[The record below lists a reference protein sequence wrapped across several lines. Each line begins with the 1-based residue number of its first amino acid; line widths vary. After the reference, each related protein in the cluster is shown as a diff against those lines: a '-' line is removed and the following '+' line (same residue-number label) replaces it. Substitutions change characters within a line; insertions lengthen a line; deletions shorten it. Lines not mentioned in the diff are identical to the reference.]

1 MKRKILAG
9 LLTLCMAAGMAVP
22 AAAATTPAEQEQG
35 ADGPQY
41 THVDHV
47 LNEDTPRT
55 NMDILVMPGESFTAQ
70 PNMDIHK
77 GNCACITADYQYWK
91 YVTTVKFMNADLY
104 LGYVNIPNSNYSA
117 HEPRYVSDGY
127 LTTSTPDL
135 SKLEPITKYYDN
147 AIKIAIEN
155 KLLEIDPSAYGEE
168 EYSNLQ
174 SALEAA
180 CELPGHTF
188 NAGYVNNTG
197 LPMLLTACYAGG
209 KGAEGEEVGTEGC
222 GHVGHGPVRSMYG
235 GGFSQFYVTFYEPYY
250 NINYEGVEN
259 YFTEEE
265 LADLPDRYY
274 IQREEQ
280 QIVLPNPV
288 RPGYHFKN
296 WRESGYD
303 TIIGSGETKTVKDG
317 KTFITFDFENGLRY
331 GAGDKNLAPIF
342 TRGCTVTFNPNG
354 GALKDGEKA
363 IREIDLKS
371 VENGQFFDIG
381 GVIPVREGYTFA
393 GWSFSPSG
401 ERNSII
407 ANTANSDWF
416 ADWESYYGSLQYGEN
431 PASTSIYDI
440 QLYAVWEKNVTE
452 LTNSDTNVSISLTD
466 GVPEDATLSADT
478 IAQESVLGSRPELKE
493 ELPGLLSIYDISVR
507 QNGETLEIKDNPM
520 TVKIPLNDHL
530 KGYKYYQAVYLGDPL
545 ERFDAVVE
553 GDFLV
558 FETDHLSQYAILGS
572 NTPFETSEH
581 EHVWAEDWT
590 SDGTHHWKA
599 CTAEGCAE
607 KDQYGV
613 HQIAN
618 GVCTVCKAE
627 VETSGVQTYAVKVNG
642 ITVTSANAS
651 DILGDADGDGATA
664 YYDPAANTL
673 TLDNAQLTS
682 SGFGAV
688 WAQEENFTLVLKGE
702 NQITGEG
709 DFPHSAVYSHGA
721 MTVKGNG
728 SLTTSGTYFGLFGN
742 NTITIEDGASVD
754 LTVDFSSDEQ
764 DQPYAAVR
772 AIGGLTVDGATL
784 NAKNNATQDAGFGTP
799 GINTDLT
806 AINGAKVNISSVN
819 DHGICGDVIVSGAG
833 TVVNASSAS
842 GEHYGIFAGQ
852 EDIFGE
858 LGGDQK
864 GIFTISD
871 GAVVTASGGKGAMRW
886 KPDLSGYTD
895 PVVAAGDSAAAE
907 EIIGD
912 PAGTEYQNEK
922 YVQVRSSLEPVEPT
936 DPTDPTDP
944 TTPTDPTDPTTPTD
958 PTDPAGPT
966 DPTTPTDPADPADP
980 TDPAKPEQQGKPSGQ
995 TESPQTGDSSDMA
1008 LWIGLMLASCGGVL
1022 GMLLYR
1028 RKKAAAGK

>member
-35 ADGPQY
+35 DDGPKY

-47 LNEDTPRT
+47 LNEDTHRT

-70 PNMDIHK
+70 PNTDIHK
-77 GNCACITADYQYWK
+77 GNCMCITADGQYWK
-91 YVTTVKFMNADLY
+91 YITTVQFMNADLY
-104 LGYVNIPNSNYSA
+104 LGYVDSPNYSA

-147 AIKIAIEN
+147 AIKIAYEN

-180 CELPGHTF
+180 RELPGHTF

-209 KGAEGEEVGTEGC
+209 KGAEGEKVGTEGC
-222 GHVGHGPVRSMYG
+222 GHVGHGPVQSMYG

-303 TIIGSGETKTVKDG
+303 TIIGLGETKTVKDG

-393 GWSFSPSG
+393 GWYTSPDCTDES
-401 ERNSII
+401 RI
-407 ANTANSDWF
+407 ANTASDEWIN
-416 ADWESYYGSLQYGEN
+416 A
-431 PASTSIYDI
+431 YDM
-440 QLYAVWEKNVTE
+440 QVYAKWEKNVTE

-478 IAQESVLGSRPELKE
+478 IAQESVLESRPELKE

-572 NTPFETSEH
+572 NTPFETSE
-581 EHVWAEDWT
+581 
-590 SDGTHHWKA
+590 K
-599 CTAEGCAE
+599 
-607 KDQYGV
+607 
-613 HQIAN
+613 
-618 GVCTVCKAE
+618 
-627 VETSGVQTYAVKVNG
+627 
-642 ITVTSANAS
+642 
-651 DILGDADGDGATA
+651 
-664 YYDPAANTL
+664 
-673 TLDNAQLTS
+673 
-682 SGFGAV
+682 
-688 WAQEENFTLVLKGE
+688 
-702 NQITGEG
+702 
-709 DFPHSAVYSHGA
+709 
-721 MTVKGNG
+721 
-728 SLTTSGTYFGLFGN
+728 
-742 NTITIEDGASVD
+742 
-754 LTVDFSSDEQ
+754 
-764 DQPYAAVR
+764 
-772 AIGGLTVDGATL
+772 
-784 NAKNNATQDAGFGTP
+784 
-799 GINTDLT
+799 
-806 AINGAKVNISSVN
+806 
-819 DHGICGDVIVSGAG
+819 
-833 TVVNASSAS
+833 
-842 GEHYGIFAGQ
+842 
-852 EDIFGE
+852 
-858 LGGDQK
+858 
-864 GIFTISD
+864 
-871 GAVVTASGGKGAMRW
+871 
-886 KPDLSGYTD
+886 
-895 PVVAAGDSAAAE
+895 
-907 EIIGD
+907 
-912 PAGTEYQNEK
+912 
-922 YVQVRSSLEPVEPT
+922 PT
-936 DPTDPTDP
+936 D
-944 TTPTDPTDPTTPTD
+944 PTDPTDPTTPTD

-980 TDPAKPEQQGKPSGQ
+980 TDPAKPEQQGKPSEQ
-995 TESPQTGDSSDMA
+995 IENPQTGDSSNMA
-1008 LWIGLMLASCGGVL
+1008 LWISLMMVSCGGLL
-1022 GMLLYR
+1022 GMLFYK
-1028 RKKAAAGK
+1028 RKKTAAGK

>member
-1 MKRKILAG
+1 MKRKLLAG

-35 ADGPQY
+35 ADGPKY

-47 LNEDTPRT
+47 LNEDTHRT

-70 PNMDIHK
+70 PNTDIHK
-77 GNCACITADYQYWK
+77 GNCMCITADGQYWK
-91 YVTTVKFMNADLY
+91 YITTVQFMNADLY
-104 LGYVNIPNSNYSA
+104 LGYVDSPNYSA

-147 AIKIAIEN
+147 AIKIAYEN

-180 CELPGHTF
+180 RELPGHTF

-209 KGAEGEEVGTEGC
+209 KGAEGEKVGTEGC

-303 TIIGSGETKTVKDG
+303 TIIGLGETKTVKDG

-393 GWSFSPSG
+393 GWYTSPDCTDES
-401 ERNSII
+401 RI
-407 ANTANSDWF
+407 ANTASDEWIN
-416 ADWESYYGSLQYGEN
+416 A
-431 PASTSIYDI
+431 YDM
-440 QLYAVWEKNVTE
+440 QVYAKWEKNVTE

-478 IAQESVLGSRPELKE
+478 IAQESVLESRPELKE

-572 NTPFETSEH
+572 NTPFETSE
-581 EHVWAEDWT
+581 
-590 SDGTHHWKA
+590 K
-599 CTAEGCAE
+599 
-607 KDQYGV
+607 
-613 HQIAN
+613 
-618 GVCTVCKAE
+618 
-627 VETSGVQTYAVKVNG
+627 
-642 ITVTSANAS
+642 
-651 DILGDADGDGATA
+651 
-664 YYDPAANTL
+664 
-673 TLDNAQLTS
+673 
-682 SGFGAV
+682 
-688 WAQEENFTLVLKGE
+688 
-702 NQITGEG
+702 
-709 DFPHSAVYSHGA
+709 
-721 MTVKGNG
+721 
-728 SLTTSGTYFGLFGN
+728 
-742 NTITIEDGASVD
+742 
-754 LTVDFSSDEQ
+754 
-764 DQPYAAVR
+764 
-772 AIGGLTVDGATL
+772 
-784 NAKNNATQDAGFGTP
+784 
-799 GINTDLT
+799 
-806 AINGAKVNISSVN
+806 
-819 DHGICGDVIVSGAG
+819 
-833 TVVNASSAS
+833 
-842 GEHYGIFAGQ
+842 
-852 EDIFGE
+852 
-858 LGGDQK
+858 
-864 GIFTISD
+864 
-871 GAVVTASGGKGAMRW
+871 
-886 KPDLSGYTD
+886 
-895 PVVAAGDSAAAE
+895 
-907 EIIGD
+907 
-912 PAGTEYQNEK
+912 
-922 YVQVRSSLEPVEPT
+922 PT
-936 DPTDPTDP
+936 DPADPA
-944 TTPTDPTDPTTPTD
+944 DPTTPTD

-980 TDPAKPEQQGKPSGQ
+980 TDPAKPEQQGKPSEQ
-995 TESPQTGDSSDMA
+995 IESPQTGDSSNMA
-1008 LWIGLMLASCGGVL
+1008 LWISLMMVSCGGLL
-1022 GMLLYR
+1022 GMLFYK
-1028 RKKAAAGK
+1028 RKKTAAGK

>member
-35 ADGPQY
+35 AEGPQY

-47 LNEDTPRT
+47 LNEDTHSN

-91 YVTTVKFMNADLY
+91 YVTTVQFWNADLY

-147 AIKIAIEN
+147 AIKIAYEN

-197 LPMLLTACYAGG
+197 LPMRLDACYAGG

-317 KTFITFDFENGLRY
+317 KTFITFDFENGLKY

-363 IREIDLKS
+363 VREIDETGTEDSK
-371 VENGQFFDIG
+371 FFD
-381 GVIPVREGYTFA
+381 VSTVAPVREGYTFA

-416 ADWESYYGSLQYGEN
+416 ADWESYYRSLQYGEN

-478 IAQESVLGSRPELKE
+478 IAQESVLESRPELKE

-572 NTPFETSEH
+572 NTPFETSE
-581 EHVWAEDWT
+581 
-590 SDGTHHWKA
+590 K
-599 CTAEGCAE
+599 
-607 KDQYGV
+607 
-613 HQIAN
+613 
-618 GVCTVCKAE
+618 
-627 VETSGVQTYAVKVNG
+627 
-642 ITVTSANAS
+642 
-651 DILGDADGDGATA
+651 
-664 YYDPAANTL
+664 
-673 TLDNAQLTS
+673 
-682 SGFGAV
+682 
-688 WAQEENFTLVLKGE
+688 
-702 NQITGEG
+702 
-709 DFPHSAVYSHGA
+709 
-721 MTVKGNG
+721 
-728 SLTTSGTYFGLFGN
+728 
-742 NTITIEDGASVD
+742 
-754 LTVDFSSDEQ
+754 
-764 DQPYAAVR
+764 
-772 AIGGLTVDGATL
+772 
-784 NAKNNATQDAGFGTP
+784 
-799 GINTDLT
+799 
-806 AINGAKVNISSVN
+806 
-819 DHGICGDVIVSGAG
+819 
-833 TVVNASSAS
+833 
-842 GEHYGIFAGQ
+842 
-852 EDIFGE
+852 
-858 LGGDQK
+858 
-864 GIFTISD
+864 
-871 GAVVTASGGKGAMRW
+871 
-886 KPDLSGYTD
+886 
-895 PVVAAGDSAAAE
+895 
-907 EIIGD
+907 
-912 PAGTEYQNEK
+912 
-922 YVQVRSSLEPVEPT
+922 PT
-936 DPTDPTDP
+936 D
-944 TTPTDPTDPTTPTD
+944 PTDPTDPTTPTD

-980 TDPAKPEQQGKPSGQ
+980 TDPAKPEQQGKPSEQ
-995 TESPQTGDSSDMA
+995 IESPQTGDSSNMA
-1008 LWIGLMLASCGGVL
+1008 LWISLMMVSCGGLL
-1022 GMLLYR
+1022 GMLFYK
-1028 RKKAAAGK
+1028 RKKTAAGK

>member
-22 AAAATTPAEQEQG
+22 AAAATTPAEQEPG
-35 ADGPQY
+35 ADGPKY

-47 LNEDTPRT
+47 LNEDTPST

-70 PNMDIHK
+70 PNIDIHK

-91 YVTTVKFMNADLY
+91 YVTTVQFMNADLY
-104 LGYVNIPNSNYSA
+104 LGYVNIPNYSA

-147 AIKIAIEN
+147 AIKIAYEN

-209 KGAEGEEVGTEGC
+209 KGAEGEKVGTEGC

-235 GGFSQFYVTFYEPYY
+235 GGFSEFYVTFYEPYY

-317 KTFITFDFENGLRY
+317 KTFITFDFENSLRY
-331 GAGDKNLAPIF
+331 GAGDLNLAPIF

-416 ADWESYYGSLQYGEN
+416 ADWESYYRSLQYGEN

-572 NTPFETSEH
+572 NTPFETSE
-581 EHVWAEDWT
+581 
-590 SDGTHHWKA
+590 K
-599 CTAEGCAE
+599 
-607 KDQYGV
+607 
-613 HQIAN
+613 
-618 GVCTVCKAE
+618 
-627 VETSGVQTYAVKVNG
+627 
-642 ITVTSANAS
+642 
-651 DILGDADGDGATA
+651 
-664 YYDPAANTL
+664 
-673 TLDNAQLTS
+673 
-682 SGFGAV
+682 
-688 WAQEENFTLVLKGE
+688 
-702 NQITGEG
+702 
-709 DFPHSAVYSHGA
+709 
-721 MTVKGNG
+721 
-728 SLTTSGTYFGLFGN
+728 
-742 NTITIEDGASVD
+742 
-754 LTVDFSSDEQ
+754 
-764 DQPYAAVR
+764 
-772 AIGGLTVDGATL
+772 
-784 NAKNNATQDAGFGTP
+784 
-799 GINTDLT
+799 
-806 AINGAKVNISSVN
+806 
-819 DHGICGDVIVSGAG
+819 
-833 TVVNASSAS
+833 
-842 GEHYGIFAGQ
+842 
-852 EDIFGE
+852 
-858 LGGDQK
+858 
-864 GIFTISD
+864 
-871 GAVVTASGGKGAMRW
+871 
-886 KPDLSGYTD
+886 
-895 PVVAAGDSAAAE
+895 
-907 EIIGD
+907 
-912 PAGTEYQNEK
+912 
-922 YVQVRSSLEPVEPT
+922 PT
-936 DPTDPTDP
+936 DPDELPFQDVRNGDWFYDSAKYVYEKGIMTGINDTTFAPYEALARAQFAVILHRLNGEPQMEYTDRFHDVGADIWYTDAILWAADADVV
-944 TTPTDPTDPTTPTD
+944 T
-958 PTDPAGPT
+958 GYSNGNFG
-966 DPTTPTDPADPADP
+966 PAD
-980 TDPAKPEQQGKPSGQ
+980 KINREQ
-995 TESPQTGDSSDMA
+995 MA
-1008 LWIGLMLASCGGVL
+1008 TMMYRYAQYKGYSLEGGVD
-1022 GMLLYR
+1022 YSQYED
-1028 RKKAAAGK
+1028 AANVSDFAQEAMSWAVGNGIITGKYGETQLDPQGEASRAESATIIMRFIETFGE

>member
-22 AAAATTPAEQEQG
+22 AAAATTPAEQEPG
-35 ADGPQY
+35 AEGPQY

-47 LNEDTPRT
+47 LNEDTPST

-70 PNMDIHK
+70 PNIDIHK

-91 YVTTVKFMNADLY
+91 YVTTVQFMNADLY
-104 LGYVNIPNSNYSA
+104 LGYVNSPNYSA

-147 AIKIAIEN
+147 AIKIAYEN

-180 CELPGHTF
+180 RELPGHTF

-209 KGAEGEEVGTEGC
+209 KKPEGEEVGTEGC

-303 TIIGSGETKTVKDG
+303 IIIGFGETITVKDG
-317 KTFITFDFENGLRY
+317 KTFITFDFENGLRN

-342 TRGCTVTFNPNG
+342 TSGCTVTFNPNG

-363 IREIDLKS
+363 VREIDLKS

-416 ADWESYYGSLQYGEN
+416 ADWESYYRSLQYGEN

-478 IAQESVLGSRPELKE
+478 IAQESVLESRPELKE

-572 NTPFETSEH
+572 NTPFETSEKPTDPD
-581 EHVWAEDWT
+581 ELPFQDVRNGDWFYD
-590 SDGTHHWKA
+590 SAKYV
-599 CTAEGCAE
+599 
-607 KDQYGV
+607 YG
-613 HQIAN
+613 HGLMTGLNDTTFGPGEPLAR
-618 GVCTVCKAE
+618 
-627 VETSGVQTYAVKVNG
+627 
-642 ITVTSANAS
+642 
-651 DILGDADGDGATA
+651 
-664 YYDPAANTL
+664 
-673 TLDNAQLTS
+673 AQLAVILYRL
-682 SGFGAV
+682 SGSPEVTYEDIFPDVPDGQWYTDAV
-688 WAQEENFTLVLKGE
+688 IWAQEKGIVTGYSDSGTFKPGNNINRQE
-702 NQITGEG
+702 ITTMMYRYAKYQGYSLEG
-709 DFPHSAVYSHGA
+709 GADYSSYPDAANVQEFAKDSMSWAV
-721 MTVKGNG
+721 GNG
-728 SLTTSGTYFGLFGN
+728 IVTGKENPTRLDPLGNTARAECATIMMRFVEKFG
-742 NTITIEDGASVD
+742 
-754 LTVDFSSDEQ
+754 
-764 DQPYAAVR
+764 
-772 AIGGLTVDGATL
+772 
-784 NAKNNATQDAGFGTP
+784 K
-799 GINTDLT
+799 
-806 AINGAKVNISSVN
+806 
-819 DHGICGDVIVSGAG
+819 
-833 TVVNASSAS
+833 
-842 GEHYGIFAGQ
+842 
-852 EDIFGE
+852 
-858 LGGDQK
+858 
-864 GIFTISD
+864 
-871 GAVVTASGGKGAMRW
+871 
-886 KPDLSGYTD
+886 
-895 PVVAAGDSAAAE
+895 
-907 EIIGD
+907 
-912 PAGTEYQNEK
+912 
-922 YVQVRSSLEPVEPT
+922 
-936 DPTDPTDP
+936 
-944 TTPTDPTDPTTPTD
+944 
-958 PTDPAGPT
+958 
-966 DPTTPTDPADPADP
+966 
-980 TDPAKPEQQGKPSGQ
+980 
-995 TESPQTGDSSDMA
+995 
-1008 LWIGLMLASCGGVL
+1008 
-1022 GMLLYR
+1022 
-1028 RKKAAAGK
+1028 

>member
-1 MKRKILAG
+1 MKRKLLAG

-35 ADGPQY
+35 ADGPKY

-47 LNEDTPRT
+47 LNEDTHRT

-70 PNMDIHK
+70 PNIDIHK

-91 YVTTVKFMNADLY
+91 YITTVKFMNADLY

-180 CELPGHTF
+180 RELPGHTF

-197 LPMLLTACYAGG
+197 LPMRLDACYAGG

-222 GHVGHGPVRSMYG
+222 GHVGHGPVQSMYG

-274 IQREEQ
+274 FQREEQ

-296 WRESGYD
+296 WRNNGGD

-317 KTFITFDFENGLRY
+317 KTIITFDYENGLKR

-363 IREIDLKS
+363 IREIDETGTEDSK
-371 VENGQFFDIG
+371 FFD
-381 GVIPVREGYTFA
+381 VSTVAPVREGYTFA

-416 ADWESYYGSLQYGEN
+416 ADWESYYRSLQYGEN

-478 IAQESVLGSRPELKE
+478 IAQESVLESRPELKE

-572 NTPFETSEH
+572 NTPFETSE
-581 EHVWAEDWT
+581 
-590 SDGTHHWKA
+590 K
-599 CTAEGCAE
+599 
-607 KDQYGV
+607 
-613 HQIAN
+613 
-618 GVCTVCKAE
+618 
-627 VETSGVQTYAVKVNG
+627 
-642 ITVTSANAS
+642 
-651 DILGDADGDGATA
+651 
-664 YYDPAANTL
+664 
-673 TLDNAQLTS
+673 
-682 SGFGAV
+682 
-688 WAQEENFTLVLKGE
+688 
-702 NQITGEG
+702 
-709 DFPHSAVYSHGA
+709 
-721 MTVKGNG
+721 
-728 SLTTSGTYFGLFGN
+728 
-742 NTITIEDGASVD
+742 
-754 LTVDFSSDEQ
+754 
-764 DQPYAAVR
+764 
-772 AIGGLTVDGATL
+772 
-784 NAKNNATQDAGFGTP
+784 
-799 GINTDLT
+799 
-806 AINGAKVNISSVN
+806 
-819 DHGICGDVIVSGAG
+819 
-833 TVVNASSAS
+833 
-842 GEHYGIFAGQ
+842 
-852 EDIFGE
+852 
-858 LGGDQK
+858 
-864 GIFTISD
+864 
-871 GAVVTASGGKGAMRW
+871 
-886 KPDLSGYTD
+886 
-895 PVVAAGDSAAAE
+895 
-907 EIIGD
+907 
-912 PAGTEYQNEK
+912 
-922 YVQVRSSLEPVEPT
+922 PT
-936 DPTDPTDP
+936 D
-944 TTPTDPTDPTTPTD
+944 PTDPTDPTTPTD

-980 TDPAKPEQQGKPSGQ
+980 TDPAKPEQQGKPSEQ
-995 TESPQTGDSSDMA
+995 IESPQTGDSSNMA
-1008 LWIGLMLASCGGVL
+1008 LWISLMMVSCGGVL
-1022 GMLLYR
+1022 GMLFYK
-1028 RKKAAAGK
+1028 RKKTAAGK

>member
-35 ADGPQY
+35 AEGPQY
-41 THVDHV
+41 TLQEHV
-47 LNEDTPRT
+47 LNEDTHT
-55 NMDILVMPGESFTAQ
+55 NNMDILVMPGESFTAQ

-77 GNCACITADYQYWK
+77 GNCMCVTADYQYWK
-91 YVTTVKFMNADLY
+91 YITTVKFMNADLY
-104 LGYVNIPNSNYSA
+104 LGYVDSPNYSA

-197 LPMLLTACYAGG
+197 LPMRLDACYAGG
-209 KGAEGEEVGTEGC
+209 KRPEGEEVGTEGC

-235 GGFSQFYVTFYEPYY
+235 GGFSEFYVTFYEPYY

-274 IQREEQ
+274 FQREEQ

-303 TIIGSGETKTVKDG
+303 IIIGSGETKTVKDG
-317 KTFITFDFENGLRY
+317 KTIITFDYENGLKR

-342 TRGCTVTFNPNG
+342 TRGYTVTFNPNG

-393 GWSFSPSG
+393 GWYTSPDCTDESL
-401 ERNSII
+401 I
-407 ANTANSDWF
+407 ANTASDEWIN
-416 ADWESYYGSLQYGEN
+416 A
-431 PASTSIYDI
+431 YDM
-440 QLYAVWEKNVTE
+440 QVYAKWEKNVTE

-478 IAQESVLGSRPELKE
+478 IAQESVLESRPELKE

-572 NTPFETSEH
+572 NTPFETSE
-581 EHVWAEDWT
+581 
-590 SDGTHHWKA
+590 K
-599 CTAEGCAE
+599 
-607 KDQYGV
+607 
-613 HQIAN
+613 
-618 GVCTVCKAE
+618 
-627 VETSGVQTYAVKVNG
+627 
-642 ITVTSANAS
+642 
-651 DILGDADGDGATA
+651 
-664 YYDPAANTL
+664 
-673 TLDNAQLTS
+673 
-682 SGFGAV
+682 
-688 WAQEENFTLVLKGE
+688 
-702 NQITGEG
+702 
-709 DFPHSAVYSHGA
+709 
-721 MTVKGNG
+721 
-728 SLTTSGTYFGLFGN
+728 
-742 NTITIEDGASVD
+742 
-754 LTVDFSSDEQ
+754 
-764 DQPYAAVR
+764 
-772 AIGGLTVDGATL
+772 
-784 NAKNNATQDAGFGTP
+784 
-799 GINTDLT
+799 
-806 AINGAKVNISSVN
+806 
-819 DHGICGDVIVSGAG
+819 
-833 TVVNASSAS
+833 
-842 GEHYGIFAGQ
+842 
-852 EDIFGE
+852 
-858 LGGDQK
+858 
-864 GIFTISD
+864 
-871 GAVVTASGGKGAMRW
+871 
-886 KPDLSGYTD
+886 
-895 PVVAAGDSAAAE
+895 
-907 EIIGD
+907 
-912 PAGTEYQNEK
+912 
-922 YVQVRSSLEPVEPT
+922 PT
-936 DPTDPTDP
+936 D
-944 TTPTDPTDPTTPTD
+944 PTDPTDPTTPTD

-980 TDPAKPEQQGKPSGQ
+980 TDPAKPEQQGKPSEQ
-995 TESPQTGDSSDMA
+995 IESPQTGDSSNMA
-1008 LWIGLMLASCGGVL
+1008 LWISLMMVSCGGLL
-1022 GMLLYR
+1022 GMLFYK
-1028 RKKAAAGK
+1028 RKKTAAGK

>member
-1 MKRKILAG
+1 MKRKLLAG

-22 AAAATTPAEQEQG
+22 AAAATTPAEQEPG
-35 ADGPQY
+35 ADGPKY

-47 LNEDTPRT
+47 LNEDTHRI
-55 NMDILVMPGESFTAQ
+55 NMEILVMPGESFTAQ

-77 GNCACITADYQYWK
+77 GNCMCVTADGKWK
-91 YVTTVKFMNADLY
+91 YITTVQFMNADLY
-104 LGYVNIPNSNYSA
+104 LGYVDSPNYSA

-147 AIKIAIEN
+147 AIKIAYEN

-197 LPMLLTACYAGG
+197 LPMRLDACYAYG
-209 KGAEGEEVGTEGC
+209 KKPEGEKVGTEGC

-274 IQREEQ
+274 FQREEQ

-303 TIIGSGETKTVKDG
+303 IIIGSGETKTVKDG
-317 KTFITFDFENGLRY
+317 KTIITFDYENGLKR

-342 TRGCTVTFNPNG
+342 TRGYTVTFNPNG

-363 IREIDLKS
+363 IREIDETGTEDSK
-371 VENGQFFDIG
+371 FFD
-381 GVIPVREGYTFA
+381 VSTVAPVREGYTFA

-416 ADWESYYGSLQYGEN
+416 ADWESYYRSLQYGEN

-478 IAQESVLGSRPELKE
+478 IAQESVLESRPELKE

-721 MTVKGNG
+721 MTVEGNG

-1022 GMLLYR
+1022 GMLFYR

>member
-35 ADGPQY
+35 ADGPKY

-47 LNEDTPRT
+47 LNEDTHRT

-70 PNMDIHK
+70 PNTDIHK
-77 GNCACITADYQYWK
+77 GNCMCITADGQYWK
-91 YVTTVKFMNADLY
+91 YITTVQFMNADLY
-104 LGYVNIPNSNYSA
+104 LGYVDSPNYSA

-147 AIKIAIEN
+147 AIKIAYEN

-180 CELPGHTF
+180 RELPGHTF

-209 KGAEGEEVGTEGC
+209 KGAEGEKVGTEGC

-393 GWSFSPSG
+393 GWYTSPDCTDES
-401 ERNSII
+401 RI
-407 ANTANSDWF
+407 ANTASDEWIN
-416 ADWESYYGSLQYGEN
+416 A
-431 PASTSIYDI
+431 YDM
-440 QLYAVWEKNVTE
+440 QVYAKWEKNVTE

-478 IAQESVLGSRPELKE
+478 IAQESVLESRPELKE

-572 NTPFETSEH
+572 NTPFETSE
-581 EHVWAEDWT
+581 
-590 SDGTHHWKA
+590 K
-599 CTAEGCAE
+599 
-607 KDQYGV
+607 
-613 HQIAN
+613 
-618 GVCTVCKAE
+618 
-627 VETSGVQTYAVKVNG
+627 
-642 ITVTSANAS
+642 
-651 DILGDADGDGATA
+651 
-664 YYDPAANTL
+664 
-673 TLDNAQLTS
+673 
-682 SGFGAV
+682 
-688 WAQEENFTLVLKGE
+688 
-702 NQITGEG
+702 
-709 DFPHSAVYSHGA
+709 
-721 MTVKGNG
+721 
-728 SLTTSGTYFGLFGN
+728 
-742 NTITIEDGASVD
+742 
-754 LTVDFSSDEQ
+754 
-764 DQPYAAVR
+764 
-772 AIGGLTVDGATL
+772 
-784 NAKNNATQDAGFGTP
+784 
-799 GINTDLT
+799 
-806 AINGAKVNISSVN
+806 
-819 DHGICGDVIVSGAG
+819 
-833 TVVNASSAS
+833 
-842 GEHYGIFAGQ
+842 
-852 EDIFGE
+852 
-858 LGGDQK
+858 
-864 GIFTISD
+864 
-871 GAVVTASGGKGAMRW
+871 
-886 KPDLSGYTD
+886 
-895 PVVAAGDSAAAE
+895 
-907 EIIGD
+907 
-912 PAGTEYQNEK
+912 
-922 YVQVRSSLEPVEPT
+922 PT
-936 DPTDPTDP
+936 D
-944 TTPTDPTDPTTPTD
+944 PTDPTDPTTPTD

-980 TDPAKPEQQGKPSGQ
+980 TDPAKPEQQGKPSEQ
-995 TESPQTGDSSDMA
+995 IESPQTGDSSNMA
-1008 LWIGLMLASCGGVL
+1008 LWISLMMVSCGGLL
-1022 GMLLYR
+1022 GMLFYK
-1028 RKKAAAGK
+1028 RKKTAAGK

>member
-1 MKRKILAG
+1 MQAKKKLTA
-9 LLTLCMAAGMAVP
+9 LLLSLCMVLGMLPMTVFAAGETTAEGLVYEVNGESVTITGYTGNEASVVIPNEIEGKPVTAIGERAFSQNNTLTSVAIPDSVTGIGDYAFYESGLENINIP
-22 AAAATTPAEQEQG
+22 AGVTTIGRSAFTNCKSLSSVTFAEGSRLSSIGDSAFYMTWSLTSIEIPDGVTGIGKSAFYESGLENINIPAGVTTIGMGAFEDCFNLSGVTFEKDSKLTEIESGTFFGCVNLTSIEIPAEVTSIGEFAFYNCKSLSSVTFEEGSQLSSIREGAFYWCTGLTDITFTGNTAPELEADNVFDECAALTAIHVPCG
-35 ADGPQY
+35 ADGY
-41 THVDHV
+41 T
-47 LNEDTPRT
+47 
-55 NMDILVMPGESFTAQ
+55 
-70 PNMDIHK
+70 
-77 GNCACITADYQYWK
+77 
-91 YVTTVKFMNADLY
+91 
-104 LGYVNIPNSNYSA
+104 
-117 HEPRYVSDGY
+117 
-127 LTTSTPDL
+127 
-135 SKLEPITKYYDN
+135 
-147 AIKIAIEN
+147 
-155 KLLEIDPSAYGEE
+155 
-168 EYSNLQ
+168 
-174 SALEAA
+174 AA
-180 CELPGHTF
+180 
-188 NAGYVNNTG
+188 
-197 LPMLLTACYAGG
+197 
-209 KGAEGEEVGTEGC
+209 
-222 GHVGHGPVRSMYG
+222 
-235 GGFSQFYVTFYEPYY
+235 
-250 NINYEGVEN
+250 
-259 YFTEEE
+259 
-265 LADLPDRYY
+265 
-274 IQREEQ
+274 
-280 QIVLPNPV
+280 
-288 RPGYHFKN
+288 
-296 WRESGYD
+296 
-303 TIIGSGETKTVKDG
+303 
-317 KTFITFDFENGLRY
+317 NG
-331 GAGDKNLAPIF
+331 
-342 TRGCTVTFNPNG
+342 
-354 GALKDGEKA
+354 
-363 IREIDLKS
+363 
-371 VENGQFFDIG
+371 
-381 GVIPVREGYTFA
+381 
-393 GWSFSPSG
+393 W
-401 ERNSII
+401 
-407 ANTANSDWF
+407 
-416 ADWESYYGSLQYGEN
+416 
-431 PASTSIYDI
+431 
-440 QLYAVWEKNVTE
+440 
-452 LTNSDTNVSISLTD
+452 
-466 GVPEDATLSADT
+466 PEDKV
-478 IAQESVLGSRPELKE
+478 QR
-493 ELPGLLSIYDISVR
+493 
-507 QNGETLEIKDNPM
+507 
-520 TVKIPLNDHL
+520 
-530 KGYKYYQAVYLGDPL
+530 
-545 ERFDAVVE
+545 
-553 GDFLV
+553 
-558 FETDHLSQYAILGS
+558 
-572 NTPFETSEH
+572 

-852 EDIFGE
+852 EDIFGV

-936 DPTDPTDP
+936 EPTDPTDP
-944 TTPTDPTDPTTPTD
+944 TTPTDPTE
-958 PTDPAGPT
+958 
-966 DPTTPTDPADPADP
+966 P

-1008 LWIGLMLASCGGVL
+1008 LWISLMLASCGGVL

-1028 RKKAAAGK
+1028 RKKAAAEK

>member
-22 AAAATTPAEQEQG
+22 AAAATTPAEQEPG

-47 LNEDTPRT
+47 LNEDTPST

-70 PNMDIHK
+70 PNVDIHK
-77 GNCACITADYQYWK
+77 GNCGCITADYQYWK
-91 YVTTVKFMNADLY
+91 YITTVQFMNADLY

-197 LPMLLTACYAGG
+197 LPMRLDACYAGG
-209 KGAEGEEVGTEGC
+209 KKLDGEEVGTEGC

-274 IQREEQ
+274 TQREEQ

-303 TIIGSGETKTVKDG
+303 IIIGYGETITVKDG
-317 KTFITFDFENGLRY
+317 KTFITFDFENGLKN

-342 TRGCTVTFNPNG
+342 TSGCTVTFNPNG

-416 ADWESYYGSLQYGEN
+416 ADWESYYRSLQYGEN

-478 IAQESVLGSRPELKE
+478 IAQESVLESRPELKE

-572 NTPFETSEH
+572 NTPFETSE
-581 EHVWAEDWT
+581 
-590 SDGTHHWKA
+590 K
-599 CTAEGCAE
+599 
-607 KDQYGV
+607 
-613 HQIAN
+613 
-618 GVCTVCKAE
+618 
-627 VETSGVQTYAVKVNG
+627 
-642 ITVTSANAS
+642 
-651 DILGDADGDGATA
+651 
-664 YYDPAANTL
+664 
-673 TLDNAQLTS
+673 
-682 SGFGAV
+682 
-688 WAQEENFTLVLKGE
+688 
-702 NQITGEG
+702 
-709 DFPHSAVYSHGA
+709 
-721 MTVKGNG
+721 
-728 SLTTSGTYFGLFGN
+728 
-742 NTITIEDGASVD
+742 
-754 LTVDFSSDEQ
+754 
-764 DQPYAAVR
+764 
-772 AIGGLTVDGATL
+772 
-784 NAKNNATQDAGFGTP
+784 
-799 GINTDLT
+799 
-806 AINGAKVNISSVN
+806 
-819 DHGICGDVIVSGAG
+819 
-833 TVVNASSAS
+833 
-842 GEHYGIFAGQ
+842 
-852 EDIFGE
+852 
-858 LGGDQK
+858 
-864 GIFTISD
+864 
-871 GAVVTASGGKGAMRW
+871 
-886 KPDLSGYTD
+886 
-895 PVVAAGDSAAAE
+895 
-907 EIIGD
+907 
-912 PAGTEYQNEK
+912 
-922 YVQVRSSLEPVEPT
+922 PT
-936 DPTDPTDP
+936 D
-944 TTPTDPTDPTTPTD
+944 PTDPTDPTTPTD

-980 TDPAKPEQQGKPSGQ
+980 TDPAKPEQQGKPSEQ
-995 TESPQTGDSSDMA
+995 IESPQTGDSSNMA
-1008 LWIGLMLASCGGVL
+1008 LWISLMMVSCGGLL
-1022 GMLLYR
+1022 GMLFYK
-1028 RKKAAAGK
+1028 RKKTAAGK

>member
-1 MKRKILAG
+1 MKRKLLAG

-35 ADGPQY
+35 ADGPKY

-47 LNEDTPRT
+47 LNEDTHST

-70 PNMDIHK
+70 PSVDIHK
-77 GNCACITADYQYWK
+77 GNCGCVTADYQYWK
-91 YVTTVKFMNADLY
+91 YITTVQFWNADLY

-197 LPMLLTACYAGG
+197 LPMRLDACYAGG
-209 KGAEGEEVGTEGC
+209 KKLDGEEVGTEGC
-222 GHVGHGPVRSMYG
+222 GHVGHGPVQSMYG

-303 TIIGSGETKTVKDG
+303 IIIGFGETITVKDG
-317 KTFITFDFENGLRY
+317 KTFITFDFENGLKN

-363 IREIDLKS
+363 VREIDETGTEDSK
-371 VENGQFFDIG
+371 FFD
-381 GVIPVREGYTFA
+381 VSTVAPVREGYTFA

-416 ADWESYYGSLQYGEN
+416 ADWESYYRSLQYGEN

-478 IAQESVLGSRPELKE
+478 IAQESVLESRPELKE

-572 NTPFETSEH
+572 NTPFETSE
-581 EHVWAEDWT
+581 
-590 SDGTHHWKA
+590 K
-599 CTAEGCAE
+599 
-607 KDQYGV
+607 
-613 HQIAN
+613 
-618 GVCTVCKAE
+618 
-627 VETSGVQTYAVKVNG
+627 
-642 ITVTSANAS
+642 
-651 DILGDADGDGATA
+651 
-664 YYDPAANTL
+664 
-673 TLDNAQLTS
+673 
-682 SGFGAV
+682 
-688 WAQEENFTLVLKGE
+688 
-702 NQITGEG
+702 
-709 DFPHSAVYSHGA
+709 
-721 MTVKGNG
+721 
-728 SLTTSGTYFGLFGN
+728 
-742 NTITIEDGASVD
+742 
-754 LTVDFSSDEQ
+754 
-764 DQPYAAVR
+764 
-772 AIGGLTVDGATL
+772 
-784 NAKNNATQDAGFGTP
+784 
-799 GINTDLT
+799 
-806 AINGAKVNISSVN
+806 
-819 DHGICGDVIVSGAG
+819 
-833 TVVNASSAS
+833 
-842 GEHYGIFAGQ
+842 
-852 EDIFGE
+852 
-858 LGGDQK
+858 
-864 GIFTISD
+864 
-871 GAVVTASGGKGAMRW
+871 
-886 KPDLSGYTD
+886 
-895 PVVAAGDSAAAE
+895 
-907 EIIGD
+907 
-912 PAGTEYQNEK
+912 
-922 YVQVRSSLEPVEPT
+922 PT
-936 DPTDPTDP
+936 D
-944 TTPTDPTDPTTPTD
+944 PTDPTDPTTPTD

-966 DPTTPTDPADPADP
+966 DPTTPTDPTEPTDPTDPTTPTDPNEP

-995 TESPQTGDSSDMA
+995 TESPQTGDSSNMA
-1008 LWIGLMLASCGGVL
+1008 LWISLMLASCGGVL

-1028 RKKAAAGK
+1028 RKKAAAEK

>member
-35 ADGPQY
+35 ADGPKY

-47 LNEDTPRT
+47 LNEDTHST

-70 PNMDIHK
+70 PSVDIHK
-77 GNCACITADYQYWK
+77 GNCGCVTADYQYWK
-91 YVTTVKFMNADLY
+91 YITTVQFWNADLY

-197 LPMLLTACYAGG
+197 LPMRLDACYAGG
-209 KGAEGEEVGTEGC
+209 KKLDGEEVGTEGC
-222 GHVGHGPVRSMYG
+222 GHVGHGPVQSMYG
-235 GGFSQFYVTFYEPYY
+235 GGFSEFYVTFYEPYY

-303 TIIGSGETKTVKDG
+303 IIIGFGETITVKDG
-317 KTFITFDFENGLRY
+317 KTFITFDFENGLKN

-363 IREIDLKS
+363 VREIDLKS

-416 ADWESYYGSLQYGEN
+416 ADWESYYRSLQYGEN

-478 IAQESVLGSRPELKE
+478 IAQESVLESRPELKE

-520 TVKIPLNDHL
+520 TVKIPMNDHL

-572 NTPFETSEH
+572 NTPFETS
-581 EHVWAEDWT
+581 
-590 SDGTHHWKA
+590 
-599 CTAEGCAE
+599 
-607 KDQYGV
+607 
-613 HQIAN
+613 
-618 GVCTVCKAE
+618 
-627 VETSGVQTYAVKVNG
+627 
-642 ITVTSANAS
+642 
-651 DILGDADGDGATA
+651 
-664 YYDPAANTL
+664 
-673 TLDNAQLTS
+673 
-682 SGFGAV
+682 
-688 WAQEENFTLVLKGE
+688 
-702 NQITGEG
+702 
-709 DFPHSAVYSHGA
+709 
-721 MTVKGNG
+721 
-728 SLTTSGTYFGLFGN
+728 
-742 NTITIEDGASVD
+742 
-754 LTVDFSSDEQ
+754 
-764 DQPYAAVR
+764 
-772 AIGGLTVDGATL
+772 
-784 NAKNNATQDAGFGTP
+784 
-799 GINTDLT
+799 
-806 AINGAKVNISSVN
+806 
-819 DHGICGDVIVSGAG
+819 
-833 TVVNASSAS
+833 
-842 GEHYGIFAGQ
+842 
-852 EDIFGE
+852 
-858 LGGDQK
+858 
-864 GIFTISD
+864 
-871 GAVVTASGGKGAMRW
+871 GK
-886 KPDLSGYTD
+886 
-895 PVVAAGDSAAAE
+895 
-907 EIIGD
+907 
-912 PAGTEYQNEK
+912 
-922 YVQVRSSLEPVEPT
+922 PT
-936 DPTDPTDP
+936 N
-944 TTPTDPTDPTTPTD
+944 PTDPTDPTTPTD

-966 DPTTPTDPADPADP
+966 DPTTPTDPTEP

-1008 LWIGLMLASCGGVL
+1008 LWISLMLASCGGVL
-1022 GMLLYR
+1022 GMLFYK
-1028 RKKAAAGK
+1028 RKKTAAGK

>member
-1 MKRKILAG
+1 MKRKLLAG

-22 AAAATTPAEQEQG
+22 AAAATTPAEQEPG
-35 ADGPQY
+35 ADGPKY

-47 LNEDTPRT
+47 LNEDTHST

-70 PNMDIHK
+70 PNTDIHK
-77 GNCACITADYQYWK
+77 GNCGCVTADYQYWK
-91 YVTTVKFMNADLY
+91 YITTVQFWNADLY
-104 LGYVNIPNSNYSA
+104 LGYVNIPNYSA

-147 AIKIAIEN
+147 AIKIAYES

-197 LPMLLTACYAGG
+197 LPMLLTACYGSG
-209 KGAEGEEVGTEGC
+209 KKLKGEEVGTEGC

-303 TIIGSGETKTVKDG
+303 IIIGSGETITVKDG

-331 GAGDKNLAPIF
+331 GAEDKNLAPIF
-342 TRGCTVTFNPNG
+342 TWGCTVTFNPNG

-363 IREIDLKS
+363 IREIDETGTEDSK
-371 VENGQFFDIG
+371 FFD
-381 GVIPVREGYTFA
+381 VSTVAPVREGYTFA

-416 ADWESYYGSLQYGEN
+416 ADWESYYRSLQYGEN

-452 LTNSDTNVSISLTD
+452 LTDSDTNVSISLTD

-572 NTPFETSEH
+572 NTPFETSE
-581 EHVWAEDWT
+581 
-590 SDGTHHWKA
+590 K
-599 CTAEGCAE
+599 
-607 KDQYGV
+607 
-613 HQIAN
+613 
-618 GVCTVCKAE
+618 
-627 VETSGVQTYAVKVNG
+627 
-642 ITVTSANAS
+642 
-651 DILGDADGDGATA
+651 
-664 YYDPAANTL
+664 
-673 TLDNAQLTS
+673 
-682 SGFGAV
+682 
-688 WAQEENFTLVLKGE
+688 
-702 NQITGEG
+702 
-709 DFPHSAVYSHGA
+709 
-721 MTVKGNG
+721 
-728 SLTTSGTYFGLFGN
+728 
-742 NTITIEDGASVD
+742 
-754 LTVDFSSDEQ
+754 
-764 DQPYAAVR
+764 
-772 AIGGLTVDGATL
+772 
-784 NAKNNATQDAGFGTP
+784 
-799 GINTDLT
+799 
-806 AINGAKVNISSVN
+806 
-819 DHGICGDVIVSGAG
+819 
-833 TVVNASSAS
+833 
-842 GEHYGIFAGQ
+842 
-852 EDIFGE
+852 
-858 LGGDQK
+858 
-864 GIFTISD
+864 
-871 GAVVTASGGKGAMRW
+871 
-886 KPDLSGYTD
+886 
-895 PVVAAGDSAAAE
+895 
-907 EIIGD
+907 
-912 PAGTEYQNEK
+912 
-922 YVQVRSSLEPVEPT
+922 PT
-936 DPTDPTDP
+936 D
-944 TTPTDPTDPTTPTD
+944 PTDPTDPTTPTD

-980 TDPAKPEQQGKPSGQ
+980 TDPAKPEQQGKPSEQ
-995 TESPQTGDSSDMA
+995 IESPQTGDSSNMA
-1008 LWIGLMLASCGGVL
+1008 LWISLMMVSCGGLL
-1022 GMLLYR
+1022 GMLFYK
-1028 RKKAAAGK
+1028 RKKTAAGK

>member
-1 MKRKILAG
+1 MVHEVVDKVYTLYLEFNPETEIVQPDTREIVNAVNLVNVSWNVGMG
-9 LLTLCMAAGMAVP
+9 L
-22 AAAATTPAEQEQG
+22 TPAFTATVDEADQDKYEVYLEQWIGSDDKSITSE
-35 ADGPQY
+35 
-41 THVDHV
+41 
-47 LNEDTPRT
+47 
-55 NMDILVMPGESFTAQ
+55 ESF
-70 PNMDIHK
+70 NSEISEDEK
-77 GNCACITADYQYWK
+77 ITTFEEG
-91 YVTTVKFMNADLY
+91 VTYYYSVWVKA
-104 LGYVNIPNSNYSA
+104 
-117 HEPRYVSDGY
+117 
-127 LTTSTPDL
+127 
-135 SKLEPITKYYDN
+135 K
-147 AIKIAIEN
+147 
-155 KLLEIDPSAYGEE
+155 
-168 EYSNLQ
+168 
-174 SALEAA
+174 
-180 CELPGHTF
+180 
-188 NAGYVNNTG
+188 
-197 LPMLLTACYAGG
+197 
-209 KGAEGEEVGTEGC
+209 EGE
-222 GHVGHGPVRSMYG
+222 
-235 GGFSQFYVTFYEPYY
+235 Q
-250 NINYEGVEN
+250 
-259 YFTEEE
+259 
-265 LADLPDRYY
+265 
-274 IQREEQ
+274 
-280 QIVLPNPV
+280 
-288 RPGYHFKN
+288 
-296 WRESGYD
+296 
-303 TIIGSGETKTVKDG
+303 
-317 KTFITFDFENGLRY
+317 
-331 GAGDKNLAPIF
+331 
-342 TRGCTVTFNPNG
+342 
-354 GALKDGEKA
+354 
-363 IREIDLKS
+363 
-371 VENGQFFDIG
+371 
-381 GVIPVREGYTFA
+381 
-393 GWSFSPSG
+393 
-401 ERNSII
+401 
-407 ANTANSDWF
+407 
-416 ADWESYYGSLQYGEN
+416 
-431 PASTSIYDI
+431 
-440 QLYAVWEKNVTE
+440 
-452 LTNSDTNVSISLTD
+452 
-466 GVPEDATLSADT
+466 
-478 IAQESVLGSRPELKE
+478 
-493 ELPGLLSIYDISVR
+493 
-507 QNGETLEIKDNPM
+507 
-520 TVKIPLNDHL
+520 
-530 KGYKYYQAVYLGDPL
+530 
-545 ERFDAVVE
+545 
-553 GDFLV
+553 
-558 FETDHLSQYAILGS
+558 
-572 NTPFETSEH
+572 H

-784 NAKNNATQDAGFGTP
+784 NAKNNATQDASFGTP

-936 DPTDPTDP
+936 EPTDPTDP
-944 TTPTDPTDPTTPTD
+944 TTPTDPTEPTD
-958 PTDPAGPT
+958 PTDP
-966 DPTTPTDPADPADP
+966 TTP
-980 TDPAKPEQQGKPSGQ
+980 
-995 TESPQTGDSSDMA
+995 
-1008 LWIGLMLASCGGVL
+1008 
-1022 GMLLYR
+1022 YR
-1028 RKKAAAGK
+1028 PD

>member
-1 MKRKILAG
+1 MKRKLLAG

-22 AAAATTPAEQEQG
+22 AAAATTPAEQEPG
-35 ADGPQY
+35 ADGPKY

-47 LNEDTPRT
+47 LNEGTHRN

-70 PNMDIHK
+70 PNMEIHK
-77 GNCACITADYQYWK
+77 GNCMCVTADGKWK

-104 LGYVNIPNSNYSA
+104 LGYVDSPNYSA

-147 AIKIAIEN
+147 AIKIAYEN

-180 CELPGHTF
+180 RELPGHTF

-209 KGAEGEEVGTEGC
+209 KGAEGEKVGTEGC

-303 TIIGSGETKTVKDG
+303 TIIGLGETKTVKDG

-393 GWSFSPSG
+393 GWYTSPDCTDES
-401 ERNSII
+401 RI
-407 ANTANSDWF
+407 ANTASDEWIN
-416 ADWESYYGSLQYGEN
+416 A
-431 PASTSIYDI
+431 YDM
-440 QLYAVWEKNVTE
+440 QVYAKWEKNVTE

-478 IAQESVLGSRPELKE
+478 IAQESVLESRPELKE

-558 FETDHLSQYAILGS
+558 FETTHLSQYAILGS
-572 NTPFETSEH
+572 NTPFSTST
-581 EHVWAEDWT
+581 VQ
-590 SDGTHHWKA
+590 DGEQTGA
-599 CTAEGCAE
+599 G
-607 KDQYGV
+607 DQ
-613 HQIAN
+613 
-618 GVCTVCKAE
+618 
-627 VETSGVQTYAVKVNG
+627 
-642 ITVTSANAS
+642 
-651 DILGDADGDGATA
+651 
-664 YYDPAANTL
+664 
-673 TLDNAQLTS
+673 
-682 SGFGAV
+682 
-688 WAQEENFTLVLKGE
+688 
-702 NQITGEG
+702 
-709 DFPHSAVYSHGA
+709 
-721 MTVKGNG
+721 
-728 SLTTSGTYFGLFGN
+728 
-742 NTITIEDGASVD
+742 
-754 LTVDFSSDEQ
+754 SSD
-764 DQPYAAVR
+764 
-772 AIGGLTVDGATL
+772 T
-784 NAKNNATQDAGFGTP
+784 
-799 GINTDLT
+799 
-806 AINGAKVNISSVN
+806 
-819 DHGICGDVIVSGAG
+819 
-833 TVVNASSAS
+833 
-842 GEHYGIFAGQ
+842 
-852 EDIFGE
+852 
-858 LGGDQK
+858 
-864 GIFTISD
+864 TI
-871 GAVVTASGGKGAMRW
+871 
-886 KPDLSGYTD
+886 
-895 PVVAAGDSAAAE
+895 
-907 EIIGD
+907 
-912 PAGTEYQNEK
+912 
-922 YVQVRSSLEPVEPT
+922 
-936 DPTDPTDP
+936 
-944 TTPTDPTDPTTPTD
+944 
-958 PTDPAGPT
+958 
-966 DPTTPTDPADPADP
+966 
-980 TDPAKPEQQGKPSGQ
+980 
-995 TESPQTGDSSDMA
+995 PQTGDGSNMM
-1008 LWIGLMLASCGGVL
+1008 LWIGLLAASGAGVY
-1022 GMLLYR
+1022 GMTLYS
-1028 RKKAAAGK
+1028 RKKKEQNI

>member
-1 MKRKILAG
+1 MKRKLLAG
-9 LLTLCMAAGMAVP
+9 LLTFCMAAGMAVP

-35 ADGPQY
+35 ADGPKY

-47 LNEDTPRT
+47 LNEDTHRT

-77 GNCACITADYQYWK
+77 GNCMCVTADYQYWK
-91 YVTTVKFMNADLY
+91 YITTVKFMNADLY
-104 LGYVNIPNSNYSA
+104 LGYVDSPNYSA

-180 CELPGHTF
+180 RELPGHTF

-197 LPMLLTACYAGG
+197 LPMRLDACYAGG
-209 KGAEGEEVGTEGC
+209 KRPEGEEVGTEGC

-303 TIIGSGETKTVKDG
+303 IIIGSGETKTVKDG
-317 KTFITFDFENGLRY
+317 KTIITFDYENGLKR

-342 TRGCTVTFNPNG
+342 TRGYTVTFNPNG

-393 GWSFSPSG
+393 GWYTSPDCTDESL
-401 ERNSII
+401 I
-407 ANTANSDWF
+407 ANTASDEWIN
-416 ADWESYYGSLQYGEN
+416 A
-431 PASTSIYDI
+431 YDM
-440 QLYAVWEKNVTE
+440 QVYAKWEKNVTE

-478 IAQESVLGSRPELKE
+478 IAQESVLESRPELKD

-553 GDFLV
+553 GNFLV

-572 NTPFETSEH
+572 NTPFETSE
-581 EHVWAEDWT
+581 
-590 SDGTHHWKA
+590 K
-599 CTAEGCAE
+599 
-607 KDQYGV
+607 
-613 HQIAN
+613 
-618 GVCTVCKAE
+618 
-627 VETSGVQTYAVKVNG
+627 
-642 ITVTSANAS
+642 
-651 DILGDADGDGATA
+651 
-664 YYDPAANTL
+664 
-673 TLDNAQLTS
+673 
-682 SGFGAV
+682 
-688 WAQEENFTLVLKGE
+688 
-702 NQITGEG
+702 
-709 DFPHSAVYSHGA
+709 
-721 MTVKGNG
+721 
-728 SLTTSGTYFGLFGN
+728 
-742 NTITIEDGASVD
+742 
-754 LTVDFSSDEQ
+754 
-764 DQPYAAVR
+764 
-772 AIGGLTVDGATL
+772 
-784 NAKNNATQDAGFGTP
+784 
-799 GINTDLT
+799 
-806 AINGAKVNISSVN
+806 
-819 DHGICGDVIVSGAG
+819 
-833 TVVNASSAS
+833 
-842 GEHYGIFAGQ
+842 
-852 EDIFGE
+852 
-858 LGGDQK
+858 
-864 GIFTISD
+864 
-871 GAVVTASGGKGAMRW
+871 
-886 KPDLSGYTD
+886 
-895 PVVAAGDSAAAE
+895 
-907 EIIGD
+907 
-912 PAGTEYQNEK
+912 
-922 YVQVRSSLEPVEPT
+922 PT
-936 DPTDPTDP
+936 DPDELPFQDVRNGDWFYDSAKYVYEKGIMTGINDTTFAPYEALARAQFAVILHRLNGEPQMEYTDRFHDVGADIWYTDAILWAADADVV
-944 TTPTDPTDPTTPTD
+944 T
-958 PTDPAGPT
+958 GYSNGNFG
-966 DPTTPTDPADPADP
+966 PAD
-980 TDPAKPEQQGKPSGQ
+980 KINREQ
-995 TESPQTGDSSDMA
+995 MA
-1008 LWIGLMLASCGGVL
+1008 TMMYRYAQYKGYSLEGGVD
-1022 GMLLYR
+1022 YSQYED
-1028 RKKAAAGK
+1028 AANVSDFAQEAMSWAVGNGIITGKYGETQLDPQGEASRAESATIIMRFIETFGE

>member
-35 ADGPQY
+35 ADGPKY

-47 LNEDTPRT
+47 LNEDTHRT

-70 PNMDIHK
+70 PNIDIHK
-77 GNCACITADYQYWK
+77 GNCGCITADYQYWK
-91 YVTTVKFMNADLY
+91 YITTVKFMNADLY

-197 LPMLLTACYAGG
+197 LPMRLDACYAGG

-222 GHVGHGPVRSMYG
+222 GHVGHGPVQSMYG

-274 IQREEQ
+274 FQREEQ

-303 TIIGSGETKTVKDG
+303 IIIGSGETKTVKDG
-317 KTFITFDFENGLRY
+317 KTIITFDYENGLKR

-393 GWSFSPSG
+393 GWYTSPDCTDES
-401 ERNSII
+401 RI
-407 ANTANSDWF
+407 ANTASDEWIN
-416 ADWESYYGSLQYGEN
+416 A
-431 PASTSIYDI
+431 YDM
-440 QLYAVWEKNVTE
+440 QVYAKWEKNVTE

-478 IAQESVLGSRPELKE
+478 IAQESVLESRPELKE

-980 TDPAKPEQQGKPSGQ
+980 TDPAKPEQQGKPSEQ
-995 TESPQTGDSSDMA
+995 IESPQTGDSSNMA
-1008 LWIGLMLASCGGVL
+1008 LWISLMMVSCGGLL
-1022 GMLLYR
+1022 GMLFYK
-1028 RKKAAAGK
+1028 RKKTAAGK

>member
-22 AAAATTPAEQEQG
+22 AAAATTPAEQEPG
-35 ADGPQY
+35 ADGPKY

-47 LNEDTPRT
+47 LNEDTPST

-70 PNMDIHK
+70 PNIDIHK
-77 GNCACITADYQYWK
+77 GNCACVTADYQYWK
-91 YVTTVKFMNADLY
+91 YVTTVQFMNADLY
-104 LGYVNIPNSNYSA
+104 LGYVDSPNYSA

-147 AIKIAIEN
+147 AIKIAYEN

-180 CELPGHTF
+180 RELPGHTF

-197 LPMLLTACYAGG
+197 LPMLLRACYAGG
-209 KGAEGEEVGTEGC
+209 KKPEGEEVGTEGC
-222 GHVGHGPVRSMYG
+222 GHVGHGPVQSMYG

-274 IQREEQ
+274 FQREEQ

-296 WRESGYD
+296 WRNNGGD

-317 KTFITFDFENGLRY
+317 KTIITFDYENGLKR

-393 GWSFSPSG
+393 GWYTSPDCTDES
-401 ERNSII
+401 RI
-407 ANTANSDWF
+407 ANTASDEWIN
-416 ADWESYYGSLQYGEN
+416 A
-431 PASTSIYDI
+431 YDM
-440 QLYAVWEKNVTE
+440 QVYAKWEKNVTE

-478 IAQESVLGSRPELKE
+478 IAQESVLESRPELKE

-572 NTPFETSEH
+572 NTPFETS
-581 EHVWAEDWT
+581 
-590 SDGTHHWKA
+590 
-599 CTAEGCAE
+599 
-607 KDQYGV
+607 
-613 HQIAN
+613 
-618 GVCTVCKAE
+618 
-627 VETSGVQTYAVKVNG
+627 
-642 ITVTSANAS
+642 
-651 DILGDADGDGATA
+651 
-664 YYDPAANTL
+664 
-673 TLDNAQLTS
+673 
-682 SGFGAV
+682 
-688 WAQEENFTLVLKGE
+688 
-702 NQITGEG
+702 
-709 DFPHSAVYSHGA
+709 
-721 MTVKGNG
+721 
-728 SLTTSGTYFGLFGN
+728 
-742 NTITIEDGASVD
+742 
-754 LTVDFSSDEQ
+754 
-764 DQPYAAVR
+764 
-772 AIGGLTVDGATL
+772 
-784 NAKNNATQDAGFGTP
+784 
-799 GINTDLT
+799 
-806 AINGAKVNISSVN
+806 
-819 DHGICGDVIVSGAG
+819 
-833 TVVNASSAS
+833 
-842 GEHYGIFAGQ
+842 
-852 EDIFGE
+852 
-858 LGGDQK
+858 
-864 GIFTISD
+864 
-871 GAVVTASGGKGAMRW
+871 GK
-886 KPDLSGYTD
+886 
-895 PVVAAGDSAAAE
+895 
-907 EIIGD
+907 
-912 PAGTEYQNEK
+912 
-922 YVQVRSSLEPVEPT
+922 PT
-936 DPTDPTDP
+936 D
-944 TTPTDPTDPTTPTD
+944 PTDPTDPTTPTD

-980 TDPAKPEQQGKPSGQ
+980 TDPAKPEQQGKPSEQ
-995 TESPQTGDSSDMA
+995 IESPQTGDSSNMA
-1008 LWIGLMLASCGGVL
+1008 LWISLMMVSCGGVL
-1022 GMLLYR
+1022 GMLFYK
-1028 RKKAAAGK
+1028 RKKTAAGK

>member
-1 MKRKILAG
+1 MKRKLLAG

-22 AAAATTPAEQEQG
+22 AAAATTPAEQEPG
-35 ADGPQY
+35 ADGP
-41 THVDHV
+41 HV
-47 LNEDTPRT
+47 LNEDTPST

-70 PNMDIHK
+70 PNIDIHK

-91 YVTTVKFMNADLY
+91 YVTTVQFMNADLY
-104 LGYVNIPNSNYSA
+104 LGYVDSPNYSA

-127 LTTSTPDL
+127 LTTS
-135 SKLEPITKYYDN
+135 I
-147 AIKIAIEN
+147 
-155 KLLEIDPSAYGEE
+155 EIDPSAYGEE

-197 LPMLLTACYAGG
+197 LPMLLRACYAGG
-209 KGAEGEEVGTEGC
+209 KKPKGEEVGTEGC
-222 GHVGHGPVRSMYG
+222 GHVGHGAVRSMYG
-235 GGFSQFYVTFYEPYY
+235 GGFSEFYVTFYEPYY

-317 KTFITFDFENGLRY
+317 KTFITFDFENSLRY
-331 GAGDKNLAPIF
+331 GAGDLNLAPIF

-363 IREIDLKS
+363 VREIDETGTEDSK
-371 VENGQFFDIG
+371 FFD
-381 GVIPVREGYTFA
+381 VSTVAPVREGYTFA

-416 ADWESYYGSLQYGEN
+416 ADWESYYRSLQYGEN

-452 LTNSDTNVSISLTD
+452 LTDSDTNVSISLTD

-507 QNGETLEIKDNPM
+507 QNGEPLEIKDNPM

-572 NTPFETSEH
+572 N
-581 EHVWAEDWT
+581 
-590 SDGTHHWKA
+590 
-599 CTAEGCAE
+599 
-607 KDQYGV
+607 
-613 HQIAN
+613 
-618 GVCTVCKAE
+618 
-627 VETSGVQTYAVKVNG
+627 
-642 ITVTSANAS
+642 
-651 DILGDADGDGATA
+651 
-664 YYDPAANTL
+664 
-673 TLDNAQLTS
+673 
-682 SGFGAV
+682 
-688 WAQEENFTLVLKGE
+688 
-702 NQITGEG
+702 
-709 DFPHSAVYSHGA
+709 
-721 MTVKGNG
+721 
-728 SLTTSGTYFGLFGN
+728 
-742 NTITIEDGASVD
+742 
-754 LTVDFSSDEQ
+754 
-764 DQPYAAVR
+764 
-772 AIGGLTVDGATL
+772 
-784 NAKNNATQDAGFGTP
+784 
-799 GINTDLT
+799 
-806 AINGAKVNISSVN
+806 
-819 DHGICGDVIVSGAG
+819 
-833 TVVNASSAS
+833 
-842 GEHYGIFAGQ
+842 
-852 EDIFGE
+852 
-858 LGGDQK
+858 
-864 GIFTISD
+864 
-871 GAVVTASGGKGAMRW
+871 
-886 KPDLSGYTD
+886 
-895 PVVAAGDSAAAE
+895 
-907 EIIGD
+907 
-912 PAGTEYQNEK
+912 
-922 YVQVRSSLEPVEPT
+922 
-936 DPTDPTDP
+936 
-944 TTPTDPTDPTTPTD
+944 PTDPTDPTTPTD

-966 DPTTPTDPADPADP
+966 DPTTPTDPTEPTDPTDPTTPTDPTEP

-995 TESPQTGDSSDMA
+995 I
-1008 LWIGLMLASCGGVL
+1008 WRCGS
-1022 GMLLYR
+1022 
-1028 RKKAAAGK
+1028 A

>member
-1 MKRKILAG
+1 MKRKLLAG

-22 AAAATTPAEQEQG
+22 AAAATTPAEQEPG

-47 LNEDTPRT
+47 LNEDTHST

-70 PNMDIHK
+70 PNIDIHK
-77 GNCACITADYQYWK
+77 GNCACVTADYQYWK
-91 YVTTVKFMNADLY
+91 YVTTVQFMNADLY
-104 LGYVNIPNSNYSA
+104 LGYVDSPNYSA

-147 AIKIAIEN
+147 AIKIAYEN

-180 CELPGHTF
+180 RELPGHTF

-209 KGAEGEEVGTEGC
+209 KKPEGEEVGTEGC

-235 GGFSQFYVTFYEPYY
+235 GGFSEFYVTFYEPYY

-317 KTFITFDFENGLRY
+317 KTFITFDFENSLRY
-331 GAGDKNLAPIF
+331 GAGDLNLAPIF
-342 TRGCTVTFNPNG
+342 TSGCTVTFNPNG

-363 IREIDLKS
+363 VREIDETGTEDSK
-371 VENGQFFDIG
+371 FFD
-381 GVIPVREGYTFA
+381 VSTVAPVREGYTFA

-416 ADWESYYGSLQYGEN
+416 ADWESYYRSLQYGEN

-1022 GMLLYR
+1022 GMLFYR

>member
-1 MKRKILAG
+1 MKRKLLAG

-35 ADGPQY
+35 ADGPKY

-47 LNEDTPRT
+47 LNEDTHST

-70 PNMDIHK
+70 PSVDIHK
-77 GNCACITADYQYWK
+77 GNCGCVTADYQYWK
-91 YVTTVKFMNADLY
+91 YITTVQFWNADLY

-197 LPMLLTACYAGG
+197 LPMRLDACYAGG
-209 KGAEGEEVGTEGC
+209 KKLDGEEVGTEGC
-222 GHVGHGPVRSMYG
+222 GHVGHGPVQSMYG
-235 GGFSQFYVTFYEPYY
+235 GGFSEFYVTFYEPYY

-303 TIIGSGETKTVKDG
+303 IIIGFGETITVKDG
-317 KTFITFDFENGLRY
+317 KTFITFDFENGLKN
-331 GAGDKNLAPIF
+331 GAGDQNLAPIF

-363 IREIDLKS
+363 VREIDLKS

-416 ADWESYYGSLQYGEN
+416 ADWESYYRSLQYGEN

-572 NTPFETSEH
+572 NTPFETSE
-581 EHVWAEDWT
+581 
-590 SDGTHHWKA
+590 K
-599 CTAEGCAE
+599 
-607 KDQYGV
+607 
-613 HQIAN
+613 
-618 GVCTVCKAE
+618 
-627 VETSGVQTYAVKVNG
+627 
-642 ITVTSANAS
+642 
-651 DILGDADGDGATA
+651 
-664 YYDPAANTL
+664 
-673 TLDNAQLTS
+673 
-682 SGFGAV
+682 
-688 WAQEENFTLVLKGE
+688 
-702 NQITGEG
+702 
-709 DFPHSAVYSHGA
+709 
-721 MTVKGNG
+721 
-728 SLTTSGTYFGLFGN
+728 
-742 NTITIEDGASVD
+742 
-754 LTVDFSSDEQ
+754 
-764 DQPYAAVR
+764 
-772 AIGGLTVDGATL
+772 
-784 NAKNNATQDAGFGTP
+784 
-799 GINTDLT
+799 
-806 AINGAKVNISSVN
+806 
-819 DHGICGDVIVSGAG
+819 
-833 TVVNASSAS
+833 
-842 GEHYGIFAGQ
+842 
-852 EDIFGE
+852 
-858 LGGDQK
+858 
-864 GIFTISD
+864 
-871 GAVVTASGGKGAMRW
+871 
-886 KPDLSGYTD
+886 
-895 PVVAAGDSAAAE
+895 
-907 EIIGD
+907 
-912 PAGTEYQNEK
+912 
-922 YVQVRSSLEPVEPT
+922 PT
-936 DPTDPTDP
+936 D
-944 TTPTDPTDPTTPTD
+944 PTDPTDPTTPTD

-966 DPTTPTDPADPADP
+966 DPTTPTDPTEPTDPTDPTTPTDPTEP

-1008 LWIGLMLASCGGVL
+1008 LWISLMLASCGGVL

>member
-1 MKRKILAG
+1 MKRKLLAG

-35 ADGPQY
+35 ADGPKY

-47 LNEDTPRT
+47 LNEDTHRT

-70 PNMDIHK
+70 PNTDIHK
-77 GNCACITADYQYWK
+77 GNCMCITADGQYWK
-91 YVTTVKFMNADLY
+91 YITTVQFMNADLY
-104 LGYVNIPNSNYSA
+104 LGYVDSPNYSA

-147 AIKIAIEN
+147 AIKIAYEN

-180 CELPGHTF
+180 RELPGHTF

-209 KGAEGEEVGTEGC
+209 KGAEGEKVGTEGC
-222 GHVGHGPVRSMYG
+222 GHVGHGPVQSMYG
-235 GGFSQFYVTFYEPYY
+235 GGFSQFYVTLYEPYY

-259 YFTEEE
+259 YSTEEE

-303 TIIGSGETKTVKDG
+303 TIIGLGETKTVKDG

-393 GWSFSPSG
+393 GWYTSPDCTDES
-401 ERNSII
+401 RI
-407 ANTANSDWF
+407 ANTASDEWIN
-416 ADWESYYGSLQYGEN
+416 A
-431 PASTSIYDI
+431 YDM
-440 QLYAVWEKNVTE
+440 QVYAKWEKNVTE

-478 IAQESVLGSRPELKE
+478 IAQESVLESRPELKE

-572 NTPFETSEH
+572 NTPFETSE
-581 EHVWAEDWT
+581 
-590 SDGTHHWKA
+590 K
-599 CTAEGCAE
+599 
-607 KDQYGV
+607 
-613 HQIAN
+613 
-618 GVCTVCKAE
+618 
-627 VETSGVQTYAVKVNG
+627 
-642 ITVTSANAS
+642 
-651 DILGDADGDGATA
+651 
-664 YYDPAANTL
+664 
-673 TLDNAQLTS
+673 
-682 SGFGAV
+682 
-688 WAQEENFTLVLKGE
+688 
-702 NQITGEG
+702 
-709 DFPHSAVYSHGA
+709 
-721 MTVKGNG
+721 
-728 SLTTSGTYFGLFGN
+728 
-742 NTITIEDGASVD
+742 
-754 LTVDFSSDEQ
+754 
-764 DQPYAAVR
+764 
-772 AIGGLTVDGATL
+772 
-784 NAKNNATQDAGFGTP
+784 
-799 GINTDLT
+799 
-806 AINGAKVNISSVN
+806 
-819 DHGICGDVIVSGAG
+819 
-833 TVVNASSAS
+833 
-842 GEHYGIFAGQ
+842 
-852 EDIFGE
+852 
-858 LGGDQK
+858 
-864 GIFTISD
+864 
-871 GAVVTASGGKGAMRW
+871 
-886 KPDLSGYTD
+886 
-895 PVVAAGDSAAAE
+895 
-907 EIIGD
+907 
-912 PAGTEYQNEK
+912 
-922 YVQVRSSLEPVEPT
+922 PT
-936 DPTDPTDP
+936 D
-944 TTPTDPTDPTTPTD
+944 PTDPTDPTTPTD

-980 TDPAKPEQQGKPSGQ
+980 TDPAKPEQQGKPSEQ
-995 TESPQTGDSSDMA
+995 TESPQTGDSSNMM
-1008 LWIGLMLASCGGVL
+1008 LWIGLMLASCGGVI
-1022 GMLLYR
+1022 GMAVYSK
-1028 RKKAAAGK
+1028 RKKVC

>member
-1 MKRKILAG
+1 MKRKLLAG

-22 AAAATTPAEQEQG
+22 AAAATTPAEQEPG
-35 ADGPQY
+35 ADGPKY

-47 LNEDTPRT
+47 LNEDTPST

-91 YVTTVKFMNADLY
+91 YVTTVQFMNADLY
-104 LGYVNIPNSNYSA
+104 LGYVDSPNYSA

-147 AIKIAIEN
+147 AIKIAYEN

-180 CELPGHTF
+180 RELPGHTF

-197 LPMLLTACYAGG
+197 LPMLLTACYGGG
-209 KGAEGEEVGTEGC
+209 KKLEGEEVGTEGC

-235 GGFSQFYVTFYEPYY
+235 GGFSEFYVTFYEPYY

-303 TIIGSGETKTVKDG
+303 IIIGFGETITVKDG

-393 GWSFSPSG
+393 GWYTSPDCTDES
-401 ERNSII
+401 RI
-407 ANTANSDWF
+407 ANTASDEWIN
-416 ADWESYYGSLQYGEN
+416 A
-431 PASTSIYDI
+431 YDM
-440 QLYAVWEKNVTE
+440 QVYAKWEKNVTE
-452 LTNSDTNVSISLTD
+452 LTNSDTNVSISLTN
-466 GVPEDATLSADT
+466 GVPEGATLSADT
-478 IAQESVLGSRPELKE
+478 IAQESVLESRPELKE

-572 NTPFETSEH
+572 NTPFETSE
-581 EHVWAEDWT
+581 
-590 SDGTHHWKA
+590 K
-599 CTAEGCAE
+599 
-607 KDQYGV
+607 
-613 HQIAN
+613 
-618 GVCTVCKAE
+618 
-627 VETSGVQTYAVKVNG
+627 
-642 ITVTSANAS
+642 
-651 DILGDADGDGATA
+651 
-664 YYDPAANTL
+664 
-673 TLDNAQLTS
+673 
-682 SGFGAV
+682 
-688 WAQEENFTLVLKGE
+688 
-702 NQITGEG
+702 
-709 DFPHSAVYSHGA
+709 
-721 MTVKGNG
+721 
-728 SLTTSGTYFGLFGN
+728 
-742 NTITIEDGASVD
+742 
-754 LTVDFSSDEQ
+754 
-764 DQPYAAVR
+764 
-772 AIGGLTVDGATL
+772 
-784 NAKNNATQDAGFGTP
+784 
-799 GINTDLT
+799 
-806 AINGAKVNISSVN
+806 
-819 DHGICGDVIVSGAG
+819 
-833 TVVNASSAS
+833 
-842 GEHYGIFAGQ
+842 
-852 EDIFGE
+852 
-858 LGGDQK
+858 
-864 GIFTISD
+864 
-871 GAVVTASGGKGAMRW
+871 
-886 KPDLSGYTD
+886 
-895 PVVAAGDSAAAE
+895 
-907 EIIGD
+907 
-912 PAGTEYQNEK
+912 
-922 YVQVRSSLEPVEPT
+922 PT
-936 DPTDPTDP
+936 D
-944 TTPTDPTDPTTPTD
+944 PTDPTDPTTPTD

-980 TDPAKPEQQGKPSGQ
+980 TDPAKPEQQGKPSEQ
-995 TESPQTGDSSDMA
+995 IESPQTGDSSNMA
-1008 LWIGLMLASCGGVL
+1008 LWISLMMVSCGGLL
-1022 GMLLYR
+1022 GMLFYK
-1028 RKKAAAGK
+1028 RKKTAAGK

>member
-47 LNEDTPRT
+47 LNEDTPST

-70 PNMDIHK
+70 PSMDIHK

-91 YVTTVKFMNADLY
+91 YVTTVQFWNADLY

-197 LPMLLTACYAGG
+197 LPMRLDACYAGG
-209 KGAEGEEVGTEGC
+209 KKLDGEEVGTEGC

-303 TIIGSGETKTVKDG
+303 IIIGFGETITVKDG
-317 KTFITFDFENGLRY
+317 KTFITFDFENGLKR

-342 TRGCTVTFNPNG
+342 IRGCTATFNPNG

-416 ADWESYYGSLQYGEN
+416 ADWESYYRSLQYGEN

-478 IAQESVLGSRPELKE
+478 IAQESVLESRPELKE

-572 NTPFETSEH
+572 NTPFETS
-581 EHVWAEDWT
+581 
-590 SDGTHHWKA
+590 
-599 CTAEGCAE
+599 
-607 KDQYGV
+607 
-613 HQIAN
+613 
-618 GVCTVCKAE
+618 
-627 VETSGVQTYAVKVNG
+627 
-642 ITVTSANAS
+642 
-651 DILGDADGDGATA
+651 
-664 YYDPAANTL
+664 
-673 TLDNAQLTS
+673 
-682 SGFGAV
+682 
-688 WAQEENFTLVLKGE
+688 
-702 NQITGEG
+702 
-709 DFPHSAVYSHGA
+709 
-721 MTVKGNG
+721 
-728 SLTTSGTYFGLFGN
+728 
-742 NTITIEDGASVD
+742 
-754 LTVDFSSDEQ
+754 
-764 DQPYAAVR
+764 
-772 AIGGLTVDGATL
+772 
-784 NAKNNATQDAGFGTP
+784 
-799 GINTDLT
+799 
-806 AINGAKVNISSVN
+806 
-819 DHGICGDVIVSGAG
+819 
-833 TVVNASSAS
+833 
-842 GEHYGIFAGQ
+842 
-852 EDIFGE
+852 
-858 LGGDQK
+858 
-864 GIFTISD
+864 
-871 GAVVTASGGKGAMRW
+871 GK
-886 KPDLSGYTD
+886 
-895 PVVAAGDSAAAE
+895 
-907 EIIGD
+907 
-912 PAGTEYQNEK
+912 
-922 YVQVRSSLEPVEPT
+922 PT
-936 DPTDPTDP
+936 DPCC
-944 TTPTDPTDPTTPTD
+944 
-958 PTDPAGPT
+958 
-966 DPTTPTDPADPADP
+966 
-980 TDPAKPEQQGKPSGQ
+980 GQ
-995 TESPQTGDSSDMA
+995 A
-1008 LWIGLMLASCGGVL
+1008 FL
-1022 GMLLYR
+1022 
-1028 RKKAAAGK
+1028 

>member
-35 ADGPQY
+35 ADGPKY
-41 THVDHV
+41 TLQDHV
-47 LNEDTPRT
+47 LNKA
-55 NMDILVMPGESFTAQ
+55 NNWDISDELIMPGESFTTQ
-70 PNMDIHK
+70 YDLDYVQR
-77 GNCACITADYQYWK
+77 NCSCVTADYQYWK
-91 YVTTVKFMNADLY
+91 YVTYYTFDNAALY
-104 LGYVNIPNSNYSA
+104 LGDPNTNA
-117 HEPRYVSDGY
+117 PHTPRFVEEYQLKDSV
-127 LTTSTPDL
+127 PDL
-135 SKLEPITKYYDN
+135 SKLEPISEEYNAVDIMFGGNYEELQKEIGDN
-147 AIKIAIEN
+147 EIYEN
-155 KLLEIDPSAYGEE
+155 VKGQLEALANDPSA
-168 EYSNLQ
+168 SVRMNI
-174 SALEAA
+174 
-180 CELPGHTF
+180 
-188 NAGYVNNTG
+188 GYVNNTG
-197 LPMLLTACYAGG
+197 LPMLFVTTNQGG
-209 KGAEGEEVGTEGC
+209 PVSSDELEDVEGW
-222 GHVGHGPVRSMYG
+222 HVGHGGISWAYRYTGYSNIR
-235 GGFSQFYVTFYEPYY
+235 FFEPYY
-250 NINYEGVEN
+250 EINYEGVED

-265 LADLPDRYY
+265 LAALPNRYY
-274 IQREEQ
+274 VQREEQ
-280 QIVLPNPV
+280 QLVFPNPT
-288 RPGYHFKN
+288 RAGYHF
-296 WRESGYD
+296 REWSAPGYD
-303 TIIGSGETKTVKDG
+303 GLILNMDETVTVEDGATIV
-317 KTFITFDFENGLRY
+317 TFDWEHNMGPYYYNAKDRTLTPKFDR
-331 GAGDKNLAPIF
+331 GD
-342 TRGCTVTFNPNG
+342 TVTFNPNG

-363 IREIDLKS
+363 VREIDETGTEDSK
-371 VENGQFFDIG
+371 FFD
-381 GVIPVREGYTFA
+381 VSTVAPVREGYTFA

-416 ADWESYYGSLQYGEN
+416 ADWESYYRSLQYGEN

-452 LTNSDTNVSISLTD
+452 LTDSDTNVSISLTD

-478 IAQESVLGSRPELKE
+478 IAQESVLESRPELKE

-936 DPTDPTDP
+936 EPTDPTDP

-1008 LWIGLMLASCGGVL
+1008 LWIGLMLASCGGVI
-1022 GMLLYR
+1022 GMAVYSK
-1028 RKKAAAGK
+1028 RKKLHAK

>member
-22 AAAATTPAEQEQG
+22 AAAATTPAEQEPG
-35 ADGPQY
+35 ADGPKY

-47 LNEDTPRT
+47 LNEDTHT
-55 NMDILVMPGESFTAQ
+55 TDMDILVMPGESFTAQ
-70 PNMDIHK
+70 PSMDIHK
-77 GNCACITADYQYWK
+77 GNCACVTADYQYWK
-91 YVTTVKFMNADLY
+91 YVTTVQFWNADLY

-180 CELPGHTF
+180 RELPGHTF

-197 LPMLLTACYAGG
+197 LPMRLDACYAGG
-209 KGAEGEEVGTEGC
+209 KKLDGEEVGTEGC
-222 GHVGHGPVRSMYG
+222 GHVGHGAVQSMYG

-317 KTFITFDFENGLRY
+317 KTFITFDFENSLRY
-331 GAGDKNLAPIF
+331 GAGDLNLAPIF
-342 TRGCTVTFNPNG
+342 TSGCTVTFNPNG

-363 IREIDLKS
+363 VREIDETGTEDSK
-371 VENGQFFDIG
+371 FFD
-381 GVIPVREGYTFA
+381 VSTVAPVREGYTFA

-416 ADWESYYGSLQYGEN
+416 ADWESYYRSLQYGEN

-452 LTNSDTNVSISLTD
+452 LTDSDTNVSISLTD

-478 IAQESVLGSRPELKE
+478 IAQESVLESRPELKE

-572 NTPFETSEH
+572 NTPFETSE
-581 EHVWAEDWT
+581 
-590 SDGTHHWKA
+590 K
-599 CTAEGCAE
+599 
-607 KDQYGV
+607 
-613 HQIAN
+613 
-618 GVCTVCKAE
+618 
-627 VETSGVQTYAVKVNG
+627 
-642 ITVTSANAS
+642 
-651 DILGDADGDGATA
+651 
-664 YYDPAANTL
+664 
-673 TLDNAQLTS
+673 
-682 SGFGAV
+682 
-688 WAQEENFTLVLKGE
+688 
-702 NQITGEG
+702 
-709 DFPHSAVYSHGA
+709 
-721 MTVKGNG
+721 
-728 SLTTSGTYFGLFGN
+728 
-742 NTITIEDGASVD
+742 
-754 LTVDFSSDEQ
+754 
-764 DQPYAAVR
+764 
-772 AIGGLTVDGATL
+772 
-784 NAKNNATQDAGFGTP
+784 
-799 GINTDLT
+799 
-806 AINGAKVNISSVN
+806 
-819 DHGICGDVIVSGAG
+819 
-833 TVVNASSAS
+833 
-842 GEHYGIFAGQ
+842 
-852 EDIFGE
+852 
-858 LGGDQK
+858 
-864 GIFTISD
+864 
-871 GAVVTASGGKGAMRW
+871 
-886 KPDLSGYTD
+886 
-895 PVVAAGDSAAAE
+895 
-907 EIIGD
+907 
-912 PAGTEYQNEK
+912 
-922 YVQVRSSLEPVEPT
+922 PT
-936 DPTDPTDP
+936 D
-944 TTPTDPTDPTTPTD
+944 PTDPTDPTTPTD

-980 TDPAKPEQQGKPSGQ
+980 TDPAKPEQQGKPSEQ
-995 TESPQTGDSSDMA
+995 IESPQTGDSSNMA
-1008 LWIGLMLASCGGVL
+1008 LWISLMMVSCGGVI
-1022 GMLLYR
+1022 GMAVYSK
-1028 RKKAAAGK
+1028 RKKLHAK

>member
-9 LLTLCMAAGMAVP
+9 LLTLCMAAGMAVS

-35 ADGPQY
+35 AEGPQY

-47 LNEDTPRT
+47 LNEDTHRT

-91 YVTTVKFMNADLY
+91 YVTTVQFMNADLY
-104 LGYVNIPNSNYSA
+104 LGYVNIPNYSA

-147 AIKIAIEN
+147 AIKIAYEN

-197 LPMLLTACYAGG
+197 LPMLLTACYGGG

-235 GGFSQFYVTFYEPYY
+235 GGFSEFYVTFYEPYY

-303 TIIGSGETKTVKDG
+303 TIIGLGETKTVKDG

-416 ADWESYYGSLQYGEN
+416 ADWESYYRSLQYGEN

-478 IAQESVLGSRPELKE
+478 IAQESVLESRPELKE

-784 NAKNNATQDAGFGTP
+784 NAKNNATQDASFGTP

-936 DPTDPTDP
+936 EPTDPTDP
-944 TTPTDPTDPTTPTD
+944 TTPTDPTE
-958 PTDPAGPT
+958 
-966 DPTTPTDPADPADP
+966 P

-1022 GMLLYR
+1022 GMLFYR

>member
-35 ADGPQY
+35 ADGPKY

-47 LNEDTPRT
+47 LNEDTHRT

-70 PNMDIHK
+70 PNTDIHK
-77 GNCACITADYQYWK
+77 GNCMCITADGQYWK
-91 YVTTVKFMNADLY
+91 YITTVQFMNADLY
-104 LGYVNIPNSNYSA
+104 LGYVNSPNYSA

-147 AIKIAIEN
+147 AIKIAYEN

-180 CELPGHTF
+180 RELPGHTF

-222 GHVGHGPVRSMYG
+222 GHVGHGPVQSMYG

-317 KTFITFDFENGLRY
+317 KTIITFDFENGLRY

-393 GWSFSPSG
+393 GWYTSPDCTDESL
-401 ERNSII
+401 I
-407 ANTANSDWF
+407 ANTASDEWIN
-416 ADWESYYGSLQYGEN
+416 A
-431 PASTSIYDI
+431 YDM
-440 QLYAVWEKNVTE
+440 QVYAKWEKNVTE

-478 IAQESVLGSRPELKE
+478 IAQESVLESRPELKE

-572 NTPFETSEH
+572 NTPFETSE
-581 EHVWAEDWT
+581 
-590 SDGTHHWKA
+590 K
-599 CTAEGCAE
+599 
-607 KDQYGV
+607 
-613 HQIAN
+613 
-618 GVCTVCKAE
+618 
-627 VETSGVQTYAVKVNG
+627 
-642 ITVTSANAS
+642 
-651 DILGDADGDGATA
+651 
-664 YYDPAANTL
+664 
-673 TLDNAQLTS
+673 
-682 SGFGAV
+682 
-688 WAQEENFTLVLKGE
+688 
-702 NQITGEG
+702 
-709 DFPHSAVYSHGA
+709 
-721 MTVKGNG
+721 
-728 SLTTSGTYFGLFGN
+728 
-742 NTITIEDGASVD
+742 
-754 LTVDFSSDEQ
+754 
-764 DQPYAAVR
+764 
-772 AIGGLTVDGATL
+772 
-784 NAKNNATQDAGFGTP
+784 
-799 GINTDLT
+799 
-806 AINGAKVNISSVN
+806 
-819 DHGICGDVIVSGAG
+819 
-833 TVVNASSAS
+833 
-842 GEHYGIFAGQ
+842 
-852 EDIFGE
+852 
-858 LGGDQK
+858 
-864 GIFTISD
+864 
-871 GAVVTASGGKGAMRW
+871 
-886 KPDLSGYTD
+886 
-895 PVVAAGDSAAAE
+895 
-907 EIIGD
+907 
-912 PAGTEYQNEK
+912 
-922 YVQVRSSLEPVEPT
+922 
-936 DPTDPTDP
+936 
-944 TTPTDPTDPTTPTD
+944 
-958 PTDPAGPT
+958 
-966 DPTTPTDPADPADP
+966 PTDPADPADP
-980 TDPAKPEQQGKPSGQ
+980 TDPAKPEQQGKPSEQ
-995 TESPQTGDSSDMA
+995 IESPQTGDSSNMA
-1008 LWIGLMLASCGGVL
+1008 LWISLMMVSCGGLL
-1022 GMLLYR
+1022 GMLFYK
-1028 RKKAAAGK
+1028 RKKTAAGK

>member
-22 AAAATTPAEQEQG
+22 AAAATTPAEQEPG
-35 ADGPQY
+35 ADGPKY

-47 LNEDTPRT
+47 LNEDTHRT

-70 PNMDIHK
+70 PNIDIHK

-91 YVTTVKFMNADLY
+91 YVTTVQFMNADLY
-104 LGYVNIPNSNYSA
+104 LGYVDSPNYSA

-147 AIKIAIEN
+147 AIKIAYEN

-180 CELPGHTF
+180 RELPGHTF

-209 KGAEGEEVGTEGC
+209 KKPEGEEVGTEGC

-393 GWSFSPSG
+393 GWYTSPDCTDES
-401 ERNSII
+401 RI
-407 ANTANSDWF
+407 ANTASDEWIN
-416 ADWESYYGSLQYGEN
+416 A
-431 PASTSIYDI
+431 YDM
-440 QLYAVWEKNVTE
+440 QVYAKWEKNVTE

-478 IAQESVLGSRPELKE
+478 IAQESVLESRPELKE

-572 NTPFETSEH
+572 NTPFETSE
-581 EHVWAEDWT
+581 
-590 SDGTHHWKA
+590 K
-599 CTAEGCAE
+599 
-607 KDQYGV
+607 
-613 HQIAN
+613 
-618 GVCTVCKAE
+618 
-627 VETSGVQTYAVKVNG
+627 
-642 ITVTSANAS
+642 
-651 DILGDADGDGATA
+651 
-664 YYDPAANTL
+664 
-673 TLDNAQLTS
+673 
-682 SGFGAV
+682 
-688 WAQEENFTLVLKGE
+688 
-702 NQITGEG
+702 
-709 DFPHSAVYSHGA
+709 
-721 MTVKGNG
+721 
-728 SLTTSGTYFGLFGN
+728 
-742 NTITIEDGASVD
+742 
-754 LTVDFSSDEQ
+754 
-764 DQPYAAVR
+764 
-772 AIGGLTVDGATL
+772 
-784 NAKNNATQDAGFGTP
+784 
-799 GINTDLT
+799 
-806 AINGAKVNISSVN
+806 
-819 DHGICGDVIVSGAG
+819 
-833 TVVNASSAS
+833 
-842 GEHYGIFAGQ
+842 
-852 EDIFGE
+852 
-858 LGGDQK
+858 
-864 GIFTISD
+864 
-871 GAVVTASGGKGAMRW
+871 
-886 KPDLSGYTD
+886 
-895 PVVAAGDSAAAE
+895 
-907 EIIGD
+907 
-912 PAGTEYQNEK
+912 
-922 YVQVRSSLEPVEPT
+922 PT
-936 DPTDPTDP
+936 D
-944 TTPTDPTDPTTPTD
+944 PTDPTDPTTPTD

-980 TDPAKPEQQGKPSGQ
+980 TDPAKPEQQGKPSEQ
-995 TESPQTGDSSDMA
+995 IESPQTGDSSNMA
-1008 LWIGLMLASCGGVL
+1008 LWISLMMVSCGGLL
-1022 GMLLYR
+1022 GMLFYK
-1028 RKKAAAGK
+1028 RKKTAAGK